1 MVSPWDALDPFT
13 REGFARN
20 ALAPPRAKPPI
31 HSRSA
36 LARLSDRER
45 RADFRARNA
54 WHANPPFM
62 LTDEHTRLVEA
73 LDGHVTSNRDMAG
86 QRLGFWIDAESST
99 CKTTSVMEWA
109 HGFYRDRLQEL
120 VDETGSDLWNGN
132 VYVPF
137 ACITLSERPTP
148 RTINQDLSHF
158 YPGPPATKRL
168 TSAEYAVNAIRLM
181 EKCGTE
187 VLLIDD
193 AHSLANR
200 WANTDETSLHLK
212 YLMSRSNVTL
222 VLVSA
227 DDRKRARLMEEGI
240 ETVGSDGQLKHRF
253 VPYKMNRFQK
263 GTSQWRK
270 AVASIAI
277 RMALSEFDRDAFLA
291 RRDLLFDLSGG
302 FLGSI
307 WLIVRLAA
315 ERAIRTGVE
324 DLTEPLLLEVHRDWS
339 ATERF
344 TVPASR
350 RGP

>member
-1 MVSPWDALDPFT
+1 MVSPGGAPGPFT
-13 REGFARN
+13 REGFEEN
-20 ALAPPRAKPPI
+20 ALAPPRAMPQI

-36 LARLSDRER
+36 LERLSDREK
-45 RADFRARNA
+45 RADLRARNA

-62 LTDEHTRLVEA
+62 LTDEHNRLVDA
-73 LDGHVTSNRDMAG
+73 LNSHVNTNRDMAG
-86 QRLGFWIDAESST
+86 QRLGFWVDAESST
-99 CKTTSVMEWA
+99 GKTTSVMEWA
-109 HGFYRDRLQEL
+109 HGFYRNRVQEL

-137 ACITLSERPTP
+137 ACMTLSERPTP

-158 YPGPPATKRL
+158 FPGPPATRSL
-168 TSAEYAVNAIRLM
+168 TSAEYAINAIRLM

-200 WANTDETSLHLK
+200 WGNTDATSLHLK
-212 YLMSRSNVTL
+212 YLMSRSKVTL

-227 DDRKRARLMEEGI
+227 DDRKRARLMEEGV
-240 ETVGSDGQLKHRF
+240 ETVDYDGQLKHRF

-263 GTSQWRK
+263 GTPQWRK
-270 AVASIAI
+270 AVASIAV
-277 RMALSEFDRDAFLA
+277 RMALSEFDRDAFVA

-315 ERAIRTGVE
+315 ERAIRTGIE
-324 DLTEPLLLEVHRDWS
+324 DLTEPLLLQVHRDWS
-339 ATERF
+339 ATERY
-344 TVPASR
+344 TPPLGGRAV
-350 RGP
+350 